1 MQVNWINNIDKNKI
15 PYIKEDDW
23 DYSYPTLTPLD
34 ITLKEKDTLF
44 DISNTLFWAMHKT
57 VKSVRHIDIFKQ
69 LNFIGS
75 KFDCISNLSRM
86 DFVKDTQGNFKLVEI
101 NADTPC
107 AIPETFYGNFR
118 FSSKETTPAERD
130 INLKLA
136 MVFINLR
143 HSQNGLIAFA
153 ADPDYEEDWYNA
165 KYLYENFILHKPYN
179 ISAELIPLSDL
190 EIFDDGVYIKDTDK
204 KIDILY
210 RLYPVEMLIKDK
222 SSDNGYPVGMK
233 LIELHNEGKI
243 ILVNPPEALI
253 MQDKR
258 IPAMLHYLNDEFCFY
273 SRKEAEYIQK
283 YIPCSGLN
291 FDMVKQTSRAE
302 KIIKKPIYGRE
313 GNGITIYDKNKNIVE
328 QNSQID
334 DTEYI
339 YEEYIEQ
346 NQTSIN
352 TAENIKLNGYV
363 TYSVFL
369 LNGEAVGLYSRFDTN
384 KICGTGALWM
394 PINLIEKQ
402 TDNKAIGFNFK

>member
-23 DYSYPTLTPLD
+23 DYSYPTLTPLN
-34 ITLKEKDTLF
+34 ISLKEKEILF

-57 VKSVRHIDIFKQ
+57 VKSIRYIDIFKQ

-86 DFVKDTQGNFKLVEI
+86 DFVKDIQGNFKLVEI

-118 FSSKETTPAERD
+118 FNSKEITPIERN
-130 INLKLA
+130 INSKLA
-136 MVFINLR
+136 MIFINLC
-143 HSQNGLIAFA
+143 HTENDLIAFA
-153 ADPDYEEDWYNA
+153 ADPDYKEDWYNA
-165 KYLYENFILHKPYN
+165 KYLYENCLLHKPFN
-179 ISAELIPLSDL
+179 ISATLIPLSDL
-190 EIFDDGVYIKDTDK
+190 EIFDDGVYIKDTNK
-204 KIDILY
+204 KIDVLY
-210 RLYPVEMLIKDK
+210 RLYPTEMLIKDK
-222 SSDNGYPVGMK
+222 SADNGYPVGMK

-243 ILVNPPEALI
+243 ILVNSPEALI

-283 YIPCSGLN
+283 YIPCSGLS
-291 FDMVKQTSRAE
+291 FDTVKQVSKAE

-313 GNGITIYDKNKNIVE
+313 GSGITIYDKDKNIIE
-328 QNSQID
+328 QNNQID
-334 DTEYI
+334 DAEYV

-346 NQTSIN
+346 NQTSVN
-352 TAENIKLNGYV
+352 TAENIRLNGYI

-369 LNGEAVGLYSRFDTN
+369 LNGEATSLYSRFDTN
-384 KICGTGALWM
+384 RLCGTGALWM
-394 PINLIEKQ
+394 PINLMERQ
-402 TDNKAIGFNFK
+402 TNNKEIDFNFK

>member
-23 DYSYPTLTPLD
+23 DYSYPTLTPLN
-34 ITLKEKDTLF
+34 ISLKEKEILF

-57 VKSVRHIDIFKQ
+57 VKSIRYIDIFKQ

-86 DFVKDTQGNFKLVEI
+86 DFVKDIQGNFKLVEI

-118 FSSKETTPAERD
+118 FNSKEITPIERN
-130 INLKLA
+130 INSKLA
-136 MVFINLR
+136 MIFINLC
-143 HSQNGLIAFA
+143 HTENDLIAFA
-153 ADPDYEEDWYNA
+153 ADPDYKEDWYNA
-165 KYLYENFILHKPYN
+165 KYLYENCLLHKPFN
-179 ISAELIPLSDL
+179 ISATLIPLSDL
-190 EIFDDGVYIKDTDK
+190 EIFDDGVYIKDTNK
-204 KIDILY
+204 KIDVLY
-210 RLYPVEMLIKDK
+210 RLYPTEMLIKDK
-222 SSDNGYPVGMK
+222 SADNCYPVGMK

-243 ILVNPPEALI
+243 ILVNSPEALI

-283 YIPCSGLN
+283 YIPCSGLS
-291 FDMVKQTSRAE
+291 FDTVKQVSKAE

-313 GNGITIYDKNKNIVE
+313 GSGITIYDKDKNIIE
-328 QNSQID
+328 QNNQID
-334 DTEYI
+334 DAEYV

-346 NQTSIN
+346 NQTSVN
-352 TAENIKLNGYV
+352 TAENIRLNGYI

-369 LNGEAVGLYSRFDTN
+369 LNGEATSLYSRFDTN
-384 KICGTGALWM
+384 RICGTGALWM
-394 PINLIEKQ
+394 PINLMERQ
-402 TDNKAIGFNFK
+402 TNNKEIDFNFK